1 MVCLFDLFR
10 LAIGPSALNME
21 VFHLKMG
28 LEVEEKYIAHGI
40 WKSN

>member
-1 MVCLFDLFR
+1 MCLFELFR
-10 LAIGPSALNME
+10 LAIGPNGLNME
-21 VFHLKMG
+21 VLHLKRC